1 MPYMCPCLP
10 QVQKLL
16 EADNK
21 FLEKKLVEAK
31 TELEGIKASLAL
43 TEETVS
49 TYQQVDQ
56 TRLDKIRRAQDKL
69 AKGETTHQ
77 QCLEQM
83 WTSFGLTIEEL

>member
-1 MPYMCPCLP
+1 MCPSSL

-43 TEETVS
+43 TEDTVS

-56 TRLDKIRRAQDKL
+56 TRLEKMKRAQDKL
-69 AKGETTHQ
+69 AKGEMTQ
-77 QCLEQM
+77 KQCLEQM

>member
-1 MPYMCPCLP
+1 MCPSSL

-43 TEETVS
+43 TEDTVS
-49 TYQQVDQ
+49 TYQQDDQ
-56 TRLDKIRRAQDKL
+56 TRLEKMRRAQDKL
-69 AKGETTHQ
+69 AKGETTQQ